1 MSKTAAAAAISTKCG
16 FTNGAAELLRFANGA
31 AELLRF
37 ANGAP
42 ELLRFANN
50 ALTARFIRVPDISL
64 IHSSAPTS

>member
-16 FTNGAAELLRFANGA
+16 FTNGAAELLRFANGVA
-31 AELLRF
+31 
-37 ANGAP
+37 

-64 IHSSAPTS
+64 FHSSAPTS

>member
-37 ANGAP
+37 AN
-42 ELLRFANN
+42 N

-64 IHSSAPTS
+64 FHSSAPTS

>member
-37 ANGAP
+37 AN
-42 ELLRFANN
+42 N

-64 IHSSAPTS
+64 FHSSALTS

>member
-37 ANGAP
+37 ADD
-42 ELLRFANN
+42 
-50 ALTARFIRVPDISL
+50 ALTARFIRVPGISL
-64 IHSSAPTS
+64 FLSSAPNS

>member
-37 ANGAP
+37 AN
-42 ELLRFANN
+42 N
-50 ALTARFIRVPDISL
+50 ALTAGFIRVPDISL
-64 IHSSAPTS
+64 FHSSAPTS

>member
-1 MSKTAAAAAISTKCG
+1 MSKTAAAAAISTKYS
-16 FTNGAAELLRFANGA
+16 FTNVA

-50 ALTARFIRVPDISL
+50 ALTAGFIRVPDISL
-64 IHSSAPTS
+64 FHSSAPTS

>member
-31 AELLRF
+31 
-37 ANGAP
+37 P

-50 ALTARFIRVPDISL
+50 ALTAGFIRVPDISL
-64 IHSSAPTS
+64 FHSSAPTS

>member
-16 FTNGAAELLRFANGA
+16 FTNVA

-50 ALTARFIRVPDISL
+50 ALTAGFIRVPDISL
-64 IHSSAPTS
+64 FHSSALTS

>member
-37 ANGAP
+37 AN
-42 ELLRFANN
+42 N
-50 ALTARFIRVPDISL
+50 ALTARFIRVPGISL
-64 IHSSAPTS
+64 SLSSAPTS